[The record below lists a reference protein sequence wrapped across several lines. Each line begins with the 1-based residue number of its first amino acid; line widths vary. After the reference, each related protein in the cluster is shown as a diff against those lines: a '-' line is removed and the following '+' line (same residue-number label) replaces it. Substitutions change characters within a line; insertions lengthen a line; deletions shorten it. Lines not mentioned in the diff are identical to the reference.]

1 MTSSSYTL
9 GCVPLSCIQ
18 STEDSFSAVQDV
30 WKQRPQL
37 LPICRVRGVVG
48 FLLYNISLSF
58 FYYIIEDNPSYIL
71 PPTIILFLYIQ
82 YYIFYNFCICHI
94 LIHVVVVN
102 QQSIYQSL
110 LYYTGPCLA
119 KSTHDVT
126 VGMFCTAGA
135 VGSARYYPCE

>member
-48 FLLYNISLSF
+48 FLLSSLSF
-58 FYYIIEDNPSYIL
+58 FYYRRSSIL
-71 PPTIILFLYIQ
+71 YTTYYNTIPIYPVLYI
-82 YYIFYNFCICHI
+82 YYFCVCH
-94 LIHVVVVN
+94 IHVVVVN

-119 KSTHDVT
+119 KSTHDAT